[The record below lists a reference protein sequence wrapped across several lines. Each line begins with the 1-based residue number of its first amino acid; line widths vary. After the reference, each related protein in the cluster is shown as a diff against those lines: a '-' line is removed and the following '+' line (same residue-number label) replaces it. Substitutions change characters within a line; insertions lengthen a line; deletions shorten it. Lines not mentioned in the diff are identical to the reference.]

1 MRQYRTV
8 SIEFWLARRFGRIW
22 ALDYRSPGLILA
34 LARMGYQ
41 SIYWGFSD
49 LIGRFGADAPAEE
62 FLRCE

>member
-1 MRQYRTV
+1 
-8 SIEFWLARRFGRIW
+8 
-22 ALDYRSPGLILA
+22 
-34 LARMGYQ
+34 MGYQ